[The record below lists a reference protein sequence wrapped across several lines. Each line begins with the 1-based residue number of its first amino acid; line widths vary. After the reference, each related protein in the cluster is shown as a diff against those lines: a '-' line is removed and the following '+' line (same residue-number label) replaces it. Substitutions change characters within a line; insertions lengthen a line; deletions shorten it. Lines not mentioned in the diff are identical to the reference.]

1 MLSDTRFCRINGP
14 VMLSLH
20 SSVDTFIQMWSSR
33 NDIYVGVY
41 NIATSFMNSKETS
54 QAVQRLCK

>member
-1 MLSDTRFCRINGP
+1 
-14 VMLSLH
+14 MLSLH

-41 NIATSFMNSKETS
+41 NIATSFMNSKEIS
-54 QAVQRLCK
+54 QAVQQLCK